1 MAKFCV
7 GCRPLTCLHRSTGT
21 FARPRARPRTLHVL
35 WLLIHTLGDQQAVQ
49 ACAECSGLADTTLLV
64 TAAKDKARSALVSE
78 TLIDCLLKGDLLV
91 CSPMQR
97 RFVCDTILIVLTL
110 THTLLFHRT
119 RRTKSSNSLRLR
131 SRYSASSVSSVIFCL
146 GALKS
151 CSCSSRASL
160 RICSA
165 VICKRRQDYHIKG
178 DLHLDCKRYH
188 SIYRPHCG
196 LFSAR

>member
-1 MAKFCV
+1 MQ
-7 GCRPLTCLHRSTGT
+7 H
-21 FARPRARPRTLHVL
+21 
-35 WLLIHTLGDQQAVQ
+35 
-49 ACAECSGLADTTLLV
+49 
-64 TAAKDKARSALVSE
+64 SALDGTSRKVWSAQVSK
-78 TLIDCLLKGDLLV
+78 TSSGCLFEGDLLM
-91 CSPMQR
+91 CSLMQCG
-97 RFVCDTILIVLTL
+97 FVCVTSLIMLTL

-165 VICKRRQDYHIKG
+165 VICKRREK
-178 DLHLDCKRYH
+178 DLSKKDVFLDWKRFHSTYGMHYQHL
-188 SIYRPHCG
+188 
-196 LFSAR
+196 SARRDPSFAQRCAAEQEPRDDSRSQCRPLVISSHHPGETVGSHAHLTSSKNGTHLL